1 MGENS
6 RFSPS
11 IDTRRQKIMTRFNI
25 VGVVTVLSLM
35 SATPVF
41 AQEAIQE
48 PGEFAFYHPNL
59 DVLNGGAPT
68 PASRMDDMAGYGP
81 FSGSYAYAPSD
92 GTAYSPSRARRYRSY
107 EPAPGT
113 FLGYRGRP

>member
-1 MGENS
+1 
-6 RFSPS
+6 
-11 IDTRRQKIMTRFNI
+11 MTRFNI
-25 VGVVTVLSLM
+25 VGVVTIALM

-41 AQEAIQE
+41 AQEAVQE

-68 PASRMDDMAGYGP
+68 PASRMDDVAGYGP
-81 FSGSYAYAPSD
+81 FSGSYAYAPAD
-92 GTAYSPSRARRYRSY
+92 GTPRAQRYRSY

-113 FLGYRGRP
+113 FLGYHGRR